1 MIEEFD
7 NEVNQIFQLMK
18 VLQKQNTKL
27 REARDILLP
36 RLMNGQIAV
45 WKMDKDK
52 QIAIYKTPDNKV
64 ELQVNFD
71 RDTVWLTQ
79 EQLVQLFERDQSVIS
94 RHIRNIFNEGEL
106 EEKSNMQ
113 KMHIANSDKP
123 VAFYNLDV
131 IISVGYRVKSVRGT
145 QFRQWATQRLKAY
158 LEQGY
163 AINEKRLAEKQQQV
177 EYLKTGIRILNRAI
191 AQQATAQ
198 DSEMLQI
205 FSKGLELLDDYDHEQ
220 LDKKGKTLKTATYPS
235 VAEYLAI
242 VSQMKSD
249 FASDVFAKPK
259 DKGFES
265 AIKQIEQS
273 FDNTD
278 LYPSIEEKAAALLYL
293 IVKNHAFVDGNKRIG
308 AACFLYFLE
317 KNGLLYSELQTQ
329 PLSNDALAAL
339 TLFVASSKPEEME
352 TVKQLIIS
360 ILNRNKWVG
369 NIQKI
374 TW

>member
-1 MIEEFD
+1 M
-7 NEVNQIFQLMK
+7 NE
-18 VLQKQNTKL
+18 
-27 REARDILLP
+27 IL
-36 RLMNGQIAV
+36 
-45 WKMDKDK
+45 
-52 QIAIYKTPDNKV
+52 IYQTPDNQTQV
-64 ELQVNFD
+64 EVQFEGE
-71 RDTVWLTQ
+71 TFWLSQ
-79 EQLVQLFERDQSVIS
+79 EQIAQLFERDRTVIT
-94 RHIRNIFNEGEL
+94 RHLRNIFKEGEL
-106 EEKSNMQ
+106 DEKVVCANFAHTTKHGAIAEKTQEKSV
-113 KMHIANSDKP
+113 KY
-123 VAFYNLDV
+123 YNLDA
-131 IISVGYRVKSVRGT
+131 ILSVGYRVNSKRGT

-220 LDKKGKTLKTATYPS
+220 LDKKGKTVRTATYPS

-273 FDNTD
+273 FNNTD

-317 KNGLLYSELQTQ
+317 KNGLLYSEHQTQ
-329 PLSNDALAAL
+329 LLSNDALAAL
-339 TLFVASSKPEEME
+339 TLFVATSKPEEME

-360 ILNRNKWVG
+360 ILNRNK
-369 NIQKI
+369 
-374 TW
+374 